1 MNKERKRKEKTT
13 NKGEKKKKRT
23 QQRQVEKGI
32 GRIKHSSVTKSTLP
46 SCMVMV
52 SKNMKKITMLPK
64 HYRSQ
69 LYLNHGMYATSY
81 FVLQCINHRTVNWQ
95 ALLSWLQLYFCVYVN
110 ACAKIKRNCFV
121 ASFAGF

>member
-1 MNKERKRKEKTT
+1 MKKERKRKEKTT

-52 SKNMKKITMLPK
+52 SKNMKK
-64 HYRSQ
+64 
-69 LYLNHGMYATSY
+69 NHYATET
-81 FVLQCINHRTVNWQ
+81 LQISIVSQSWNVCNQLLCSTVHQPQNGQLAGLIKLVAIIFLCICK
-95 ALLSWLQLYFCVYVN
+95 CV
-110 ACAKIKRNCFV
+110 C
-121 ASFAGF
+121 